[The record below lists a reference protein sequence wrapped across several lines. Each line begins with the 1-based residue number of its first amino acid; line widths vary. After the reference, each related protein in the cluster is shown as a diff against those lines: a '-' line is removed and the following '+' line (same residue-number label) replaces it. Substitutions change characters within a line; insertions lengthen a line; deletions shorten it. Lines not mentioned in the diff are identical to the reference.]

1 MSCCSV
7 FFTVPVAIFKDLWY
21 NYYTIIMYKE
31 NCMGALFK
39 RSLSAAVSAL
49 LFSNSF
55 IPYANGSGVLSSAG
69 HISSGFSVALPEF
82 NSIGADGRLVSSVAY
97 DPFTEVGASAEELPA
112 KYDMRS
118 AGALSSVKD
127 QGSYGTCWAHT
138 SAASAESSILEAVP
152 DADLS
157 ELHTAFYSYYDP
169 NGEEDIM
176 DLDVDSILVN
186 GGNSSRVINLWSKW
200 CGPVNDER
208 MPYDERDIFKD
219 RFSVTDMLTQSDY
232 HLKNAYTLSYDD
244 EHSNRQ
250 SVNDKLKE
258 FILSGKAVD
267 CNLYYDSSKNYDSN
281 FYTTNTQ
288 RTQRL
293 QNHAVTIIGWDD
305 NMSADKFRNSPAGN
319 GAWLVKNSWGMDS
332 GKEGFLWV
340 SYYDNSLDEFTVFEL
355 GDKDEHTYLCQND
368 CYSPYFRLSSNSDTK
383 GSVYAANIFRAQQDM
398 DINAVST
405 YFLVPETGYE
415 VTVYTSVSDEKSPS
429 SGTAHKALASG
440 VSELTGLRTIELNEN
455 VPVKN
460 GELFSVVVHF
470 TSDKSKDLVPVE
482 GCFAAKLKSTGKFTD
497 VDGSAGYEQ
506 LKATASHRSFI
517 SADSNEWEDVSEEDA
532 LLTDDEKAELLDEF
546 EHAYLDE
553 LLPEDG
559 SIYKTAS
566 ELVKGL
572 KALFERSDIYTSVGN
587 ISIKALGS
595 APGGVDFSH
604 ISGEVGLDERVALS
618 SRDGSKV
625 KYSVNG
631 GVLQEYTEP
640 LKISS
645 DMEIAATADGKNFSK
660 RHYTPAKAQFN
671 ALYYCEASDRKMSCK
686 NAVRTGP
693 ASYIIEVGPEFGD
706 MMLYPYTGAA
716 IAENEQGIAP
726 YKKSLSIDKKY
737 GENIIKLSLTQE
749 NKLSTDA
756 EVKVIFDPVDIN
768 LNRQTV
774 EFDSDVKL
782 YDANG
787 AELENGADIGAFAG
801 MTLRAETPSGDVP
814 VKVPEYAAVP
824 ELKIDYRAETLG
836 TVPEDIAGSLEYSVN
851 GGSFVPAA
859 GRLISTE
866 AGKVFRIF
874 PSEKLKL
881 RVKAGDGCFESK
893 TVDYTVPDAPEIS
906 SKLPVFEHCE
916 DGSLLIEDMADFEV
930 TSDEAAAY
938 EYPERYGYA
947 DMKSYKL
954 ALSRAYGNDNL
965 KDDGAVVTGGWSK
978 DGKAEIGD
986 KLLIRRAA
994 SDKSFA
1000 SKAAAITAVE
1010 KGDVDGDGMVL
1021 MHDASLLLRH
1031 YSFIS
1036 GGQEGALKKEYSY
1049 AADFDRSGNISA
1061 DDASAVLRLYAL
1073 RSGNIK

>member
-1 MSCCSV
+1 
-7 FFTVPVAIFKDLWY
+7 
-21 NYYTIIMYKE
+21 
-31 NCMGALFK
+31 
-39 RSLSAAVSAL
+39 
-49 LFSNSF
+49 
-55 IPYANGSGVLSSAG
+55 
-69 HISSGFSVALPEF
+69 
-82 NSIGADGRLVSSVAY
+82 
-97 DPFTEVGASAEELPA
+97 
-112 KYDMRS
+112 
-118 AGALSSVKD
+118 
-127 QGSYGTCWAHT
+127 
-138 SAASAESSILEAVP
+138 
-152 DADLS
+152 
-157 ELHTAFYSYYDP
+157 
-169 NGEEDIM
+169 
-176 DLDVDSILVN
+176 
-186 GGNSSRVINLWSKW
+186 
-200 CGPVNDER
+200 
-208 MPYDERDIFKD
+208 
-219 RFSVTDMLTQSDY
+219 
-232 HLKNAYTLSYDD
+232 
-244 EHSNRQ
+244 
-250 SVNDKLKE
+250 
-258 FILSGKAVD
+258 
-267 CNLYYDSSKNYDSN
+267 
-281 FYTTNTQ
+281 
-288 RTQRL
+288 
-293 QNHAVTIIGWDD
+293 
-305 NMSADKFRNSPAGN
+305 
-319 GAWLVKNSWGMDS
+319 
-332 GKEGFLWV
+332 
-340 SYYDNSLDEFTVFEL
+340 
-355 GDKDEHTYLCQND
+355 
-368 CYSPYFRLSSNSDTK
+368 
-383 GSVYAANIFRAQQDM
+383 
-398 DINAVST
+398 
-405 YFLVPETGYE
+405 
-415 VTVYTSVSDEKSPS
+415 
-429 SGTAHKALASG
+429 
-440 VSELTGLRTIELNEN
+440 
-455 VPVKN
+455 
-460 GELFSVVVHF
+460 
-470 TSDKSKDLVPVE
+470 
-482 GCFAAKLKSTGKFTD
+482 
-497 VDGSAGYEQ
+497 
-506 LKATASHRSFI
+506 
-517 SADSNEWEDVSEEDA
+517 
-532 LLTDDEKAELLDEF
+532 
-546 EHAYLDE
+546 
-553 LLPEDG
+553 
-559 SIYKTAS
+559 
-566 ELVKGL
+566 
-572 KALFERSDIYTSVGN
+572 
-587 ISIKALGS
+587 
-595 APGGVDFSH
+595 
-604 ISGEVGLDERVALS
+604 
-618 SRDGSKV
+618 
-625 KYSVNG
+625 
-631 GVLQEYTEP
+631 
-640 LKISS
+640 
-645 DMEIAATADGKNFSK
+645 
-660 RHYTPAKAQFN
+660 
-671 ALYYCEASDRKMSCK
+671 MSCK

-693 ASYIIEVGPEFGD
+693 DSYIIEVGPEFGD
-706 MMLYPYTGAA
+706 MVLYPYTGAA

-756 EVKVIFDPVDIN
+756 EIKVIFDPVDIN

-814 VKVPEYAAVP
+814 VKVPEYAAVL

-836 TVPEDIAGSLEYSVN
+836 TVPEDIAGRLEYSVN

-881 RVKAGDGCFESK
+881 RVKAGDGSFESK

-916 DGSLLIEDMADFEV
+916 DGSLVIEDMADFEV